1 MLGVNVNNMHVGRKI
16 ALLCGMGTI
25 GRVLF
30 AGADALNLAEVKT
43 QNDFF
48 DIDVSKLMESQDYSL
63 LVKAYKKVQR
73 KYYPEK
79 DIIIKNRKEGVHN
92 AIY

>member
-1 MLGVNVNNMHVGRKI
+1 MLVGRKI
-16 ALLCGMGTI
+16 ALLCGMGTM
-25 GRVLF
+25 GGVLC
-30 AGADALNLAEVKT
+30 AGADALNLANVKT

-48 DIDVSKLMESQDYSL
+48 DIDVSKLIDYKDYSS

-79 DIIIKNRKEGVHN
+79 DVVIKDKKGVHN

>member
-1 MLGVNVNNMHVGRKI
+1 MLGVNVKNMLVGRKI
-16 ALLCGMGTI
+16 ALLCGIGTI
-25 GRVLF
+25 GRILS
-30 AGADALNLAEVKT
+30 AGADALNLVEVNT
-43 QNDFF
+43 QNDFPE
-48 DIDVSKLMESQDYSL
+48 IDVSKLMDDKDYSA

-79 DIIIKNRKEGVHN
+79 DVVIKDKKGVHN